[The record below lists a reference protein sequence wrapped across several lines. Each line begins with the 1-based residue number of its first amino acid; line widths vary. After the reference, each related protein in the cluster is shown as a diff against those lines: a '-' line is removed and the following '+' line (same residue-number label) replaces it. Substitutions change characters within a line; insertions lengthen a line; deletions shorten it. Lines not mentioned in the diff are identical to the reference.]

1 MQRILIVDDEK
12 HIRDGLAMALGS
24 RYAVTTA
31 SDGGEALQLLRTQLF
46 DLVLTDLRMTGASGM
61 EVIEFAQSLPYPPKC
76 ILLTAYGDIA
86 TAVQAMKLGA
96 SDFLPKPIDL
106 DVLDARVDQLL
117 TSSDT
122 KTSTKSEVKLI
133 GRSPAFLRA
142 MTMVQKV
149 AQSNANVLLLGET
162 GVGKELFAREIH
174 RLSTRSAGAFV
185 PVNGAAIPHDMVESE
200 LFGYER
206 GAFTDARRQHV
217 GYLERATDGTLFLDE
232 VGELPADVQ
241 VKLLRVLETHTF
253 ERLGGSEN
261 LTSDFRLISATH
273 RDLTSLIRSGVF
285 REDLFYRIGVVTIAI
300 PPLRERQEDI
310 PLLLDFYWS
319 PLGKSAPHL
328 TPRALAVLKSYPWPG
343 NIRELKNFCE
353 SAAIL
358 HPDETLDVADLDG
371 RFSGAFSAGEVQPQK
386 FSIAEPITPEG
397 VRVAVEQH
405 NGNKSAA
412 ATALGISRSTLYRI
426 LKEDQSHSW

>member
-24 RYAVTTA
+24 RYAVTVA
-31 SDGGEALQLLRTQLF
+31 SDGSEALQLLRTQLF

-86 TAVQAMKLGA
+86 TAVQAMKSGA

-117 TSSDT
+117 ASSDN
-122 KTSTKSEVKLI
+122 KNSTKNEVKLI
-133 GRSPAFLRA
+133 GQSPAFLKA
-142 MTMVQKV
+142 MSMVRKV

-174 RLSTRSAGAFV
+174 RLSARSAGAFI

-206 GAFTDARRQHV
+206 GAFTDARRQHI
-217 GYLERATDGTLFLDE
+217 GYLERATKGTLFLDE

-241 VKLLRVLETHTF
+241 VKLLRVLESHTF

-273 RDLTSLIRSGVF
+273 RDLTSLIHAGVF
-285 REDLFYRIGVVTIAI
+285 REDLFYRISVVTIVI

-319 PLGKSAPHL
+319 SMGKLTPHL
-328 TPRALAVLKSYPWPG
+328 TPRALTVLKSYPWPG

-358 HPDETLDVADLDG
+358 HPGETLDVMDLDG
-371 RFSGAFSAGEVQPQK
+371 RFSTPFSVREIQHSTA
-386 FSIAEPITPEG
+386 SSAEPISRES
-397 VRVAVEQH
+397 VQSAVKQH

-412 ATALGISRSTLYRI
+412 AAALGISRSTLYRI
-426 LKEDQSHSW
+426 LKQD